1 MASRDTW
8 LRARA
13 SRLRKNTAHS
23 DSVSMQTKGIRSD
36 SWPHGQG
43 RQCLQ
48 QQNLG
53 VPGQPQFVSA
63 CSTAMHTHAAVG
75 AAVRMLGPECLGMP
89 AAVLLTPYLL
99 SAARDL
105 VWLPHAASPLPVALG
120 VAPYCNFGFLPSGT
134 LKPKDNVIFLSGS
147 HPFSI
152 TVFTQIWSV

>member
-8 LRARA
+8 LCARA
-13 SRLRKNTAHS
+13 SRLHKNTTHS

-53 VPGQPQFVSA
+53 APGQLQFVSA
-63 CSTAMHTHAAVG
+63 CSTATHAHTAVG
-75 AAVRMLGPECLGMP
+75 AAMRMLGPECLGMP
-89 AAVLLTPYLL
+89 AAVLLTPSLL
-99 SAARDL
+99 SAARDSA
-105 VWLPHAASPLPVALG
+105 WLPHAAYPLPVALG

-147 HPFSI
+147 HSFSI
-152 TVFTQIWSV
+152 TVFTQIWSL